1 MRYGEDT
8 GNPASTY
15 YESQYANNK
24 KKRIILIR
32 MIPWSEE
39 FEQPQA
45 RFMFGLNKMVLEWQQ
60 GSPMPLDL
68 AEAIAEAVRAENV
81 EEMQTTQNPATDSP
95 TRAAPTAA
103 PGEPEVG
110 TQPEPQAAQSLQSL
124 FGRAPAAVSAF
135 ASIRFDGVVPSAAEE
150 LQQAMAERGASLEII
165 DLCAP
170 SCGPFRET

>member
-60 GSPMPLDL
+60 GSPL
-68 AEAIAEAVRAENV
+68 
-81 EEMQTTQNPATDSP
+81 
-95 TRAAPTAA
+95 
-103 PGEPEVG
+103 
-110 TQPEPQAAQSLQSL
+110 
-124 FGRAPAAVSAF
+124 PAA
-135 ASIRFDGVVPSAAEE
+135 RHLKG
-150 LQQAMAERGASLEII
+150 L
-165 DLCAP
+165 
-170 SCGPFRET
+170 